1 MKIVGEHPGPDLAP
15 KRPRRLRSI
24 AFLPSLFTLGNLLCG
39 FAAIHFGLQ
48 AMHALGAGVAADQ
61 ALTGN
66 SAVLDRMM
74 PSFLSVGAGLII
86 FGMIFDLFDGL
97 LARMTRTTT
106 NFGGQFDS
114 LADMVTCGAAPA
126 VLLVALMMQQMC
138 NDAFSI
144 SPVSEHMMGRVLW
157 VSAGVYVA
165 CAAVRLARFNVEHV
179 DVDFD
184 HRRFRGLPSPGAAGI
199 IVAFLIFHEQA
210 REYGVAIPGDVRI
223 GAIPARLVAFLVPTL
238 AIGTGLL
245 MVSRIPY
252 KKVTASLR
260 GKRPVGQLVL
270 VIFLFAIFWSFKALF
285 LLILAVAYVLSGP
298 FALLLRRIQSR
309 TEPAA
314 LKTETP
320 HDRARHSG

>member
-1 MKIVGEHPGPDLAP
+1 
-15 KRPRRLRSI
+15 
-24 AFLPSLFTLGNLLCG
+24 
-39 FAAIHFGLQ
+39 
-48 AMHALGAGVAADQ
+48 MHALGAGVAADQ

-66 SAVLDRMM
+66 SAILDRMM

-86 FGMIFDLFDGL
+86 LGMVLDLFDGL

-106 NFGGQFDS
+106 NFGGQLDS

-126 VLLVALMMQQMC
+126 VLLVALMMQEMRDQ
-138 NDAFSI
+138 AFSV
-144 SPVSEHMMGRVLW
+144 SPVSEHMLGRVLW
-157 VSAGVYVA
+157 VSAGAYVA
-165 CAAVRLARFNVEHV
+165 CAAVRLARFNVEHAE
-179 DVDFD
+179 VDFD

-210 REYGVAIPGDVRI
+210 REYGIAIPGDLRI
-223 GAIPARLVAFLVPTL
+223 GAIPARLVAFIVPAL

-260 GKRPVGQLVL
+260 GKRPFGQLVL

-298 FALLLRRIQSR
+298 VGLLLRRIRPR

-314 LKTETP
+314 KKAQP
-320 HDRARHSG
+320 PNDRTRRSG